1 MKSGNWNENI
11 EIEIMIEIV
20 FFRVR
25 IAEILTRFYMNI
37 HNRLFEGKK

>member
-20 FFRVR
+20 FFPVR
-25 IAEILTRFYMNI
+25 IYRRNFNEILY
-37 HNRLFEGKK
+37 EYS